1 MSRKVGSIV
10 LLLLLALCT
19 TGAAF
24 AVPLESDAVEA
35 PGGAGLLGG
44 MWERLVSW
52 LDRLTGGNEGLGSLW
67 MEGCHIDP
75 NGACVSNH

>member
-10 LLLLLALCT
+10 MLLVFALCT

-24 AVPLESDAVEA
+24 ALPLDPDAAEA
-35 PGGAGLLGG
+35 PGGGGLLGG
-44 MWERLVSW
+44 MWDWLLSW
-52 LDRLTGGNEGLGSLW
+52 LDRMAGEEGGLGSLW

-75 NGACVSNH
+75 NGVCGGH